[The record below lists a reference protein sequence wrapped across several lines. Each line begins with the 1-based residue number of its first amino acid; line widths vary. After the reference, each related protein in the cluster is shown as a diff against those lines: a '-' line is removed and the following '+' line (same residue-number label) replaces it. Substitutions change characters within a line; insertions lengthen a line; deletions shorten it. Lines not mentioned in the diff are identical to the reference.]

1 MTVQTIEI
9 QGVRM
14 VVLPESEYQELLGAN
29 GREDQLPPWPATDE
43 NGNYPA
49 LEAARVSIARSLI
62 EDRRKA
68 GLSQA
73 QLAKLA
79 GVRQETISRI
89 ESAKVSVTPAT
100 MAKIDK
106 VLAPKKKKRK

>member
-1 MTVQTIEI
+1 MPAQMVEV

-14 VVLPESEYQELLGAN
+14 VILPETEYQCLLAEAN
-29 GREDQLPPWPATDE
+29 ENLPSYPPEDE
-43 NGNYPA
+43 NGGMPA
-49 LEAARVSIARSLI
+49 LEFARVSIARSLI

>member
-1 MTVQTIEI
+1 
-9 QGVRM
+9 M
-14 VVLPESEYQELLGAN
+14 VVLPESEYRELIESS
-29 GREDQLPPWPATDE
+29 GREDLLPAWPEPDA

-49 LEAARVSIARSLI
+49 LESARVSIARSLI
-62 EDRRKA
+62 QDRRKA

-100 MAKIDK
+100 MAKIDRA
-106 VLAPKKKKRK
+106 LTRKKKH